1 MNVVR
6 SFNNWLSY
14 RRAMA
19 DLSRLDTRMLHDL
32 GISRGQFPALAR
44 SSNR

>member
-14 RRAMA
+14 RRAMD
-19 DLSRLDTRMLHDL
+19 DLGRLNNRMLQDL
-32 GISRGQFPALAR
+32 GISRGQIEALAR
-44 SSNR
+44 STQR